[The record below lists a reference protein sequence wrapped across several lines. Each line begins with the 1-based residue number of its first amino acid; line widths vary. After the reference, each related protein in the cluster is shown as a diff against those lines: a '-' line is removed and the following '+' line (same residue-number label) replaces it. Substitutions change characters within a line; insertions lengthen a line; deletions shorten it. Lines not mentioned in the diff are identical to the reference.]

1 MSRRPVPNAGTA
13 VSLFPFLAVLL
24 CTIGS
29 LLLLLVVIARQSRS
43 DAEQAIAQAKAKPAV
58 DMAEVERQREDLDW
72 QVEQLNAS
80 RDRTV
85 EVLAQQRSHLSHLE
99 EHSQRLRAEIKEW
112 ENAER
117 QLAERTTLD
126 AAAQERLKAELA
138 ELQKLKAE
146 AEAKLTDVKGRVK
159 RTAFAVVPYEGSNG
173 TKRRPIYIEC
183 RGDSITIQPEG
194 IVFTE
199 ADFGG
204 SLGPSNPLAACV
216 RATAEHYARMGSL
229 EPGEQPYPL
238 LLVRPDGVMAYYV
251 ARAAMSSW
259 DSEFGYELVDAE
271 WELDY
276 PRVDPQLQKLLA
288 ATQIEA
294 RRRQEMIARATPS
307 IRPTDRVS
315 FRAPAEGEGSED
327 LAGVGGSGTGDGSSS
342 SRRNGG
348 NGSGGNGQGVA
359 APYVPARGYI
369 AESGVVGVPVGSGG
383 VSGSNGQGVG
393 LGGLP
398 TGSGGGM
405 AGQPYGPVG
414 APGGSPVGG
423 NGQPGQPGAVPQGP
437 QLFAPGG
444 MNGVAGS
451 GGGYPSTGTGT
462 PGGNGQGGT
471 NGSAGSQD
479 GSGNGNGGSGTA
491 TNGGNG
497 AANGNPAQNQNG
509 GGRYSPNGVATDPN
523 APYQGGSSSSDS
535 LVVSAD
541 PSQSGFGQPG
551 MAGSSGGGSGSSGG
565 GSSSGGS
572 GGGGSSGGSSGG
584 GAGGSGGSGG
594 SSGGQSGGG
603 ASAGQIQDVSM
614 VDDRRS
620 GGDDSVESL
629 ASKRGKDWSLPDA
642 ARKATPVTRPVQ
654 LLCSNEHLTVFSIRN
669 LPDKQINFGPR
680 TADSVDELVRTIWA
694 QVDTW
699 GLAGRGMYWRPTLS
713 IHYAP
718 DGAQRFEELRRLLSN
733 SGLEVTGKTISV
745 AGPASNVQL
754 R

>member
-216 RATAEHYARMGSL
+216 RATAEHYARIGSL

-294 RRRQEMIARATPS
+294 RRRQEMIARSAPPPMAKARMISPGSAAVESATAALPRDATAAMDWGATDKVS
-307 IRPTDRVS
+307 TDRAWPHRT
-315 FRAPAEGEGSED
+315 FLRAATSPSRA
-327 LAGVGGSGTGDGSSS
+327 SSVCRS
-342 SRRNGG
+342 VR
-348 NGSGGNGQGVA
+348 A
-359 APYVPARGYI
+359 ACREA
-369 AESGVVGVPVGSGG
+369 
-383 VSGSNGQGVG
+383 
-393 LGGLP
+393 
-398 TGSGGGM
+398 
-405 AGQPYGPVG
+405 
-414 APGGSPVGG
+414 
-423 NGQPGQPGAVPQGP
+423 
-437 QLFAPGG
+437 
-444 MNGVAGS
+444 
-451 GGGYPSTGTGT
+451 
-462 PGGNGQGGT
+462 
-471 NGSAGSQD
+471 
-479 GSGNGNGGSGTA
+479 TA
-491 TNGGNG
+491 K
-497 AANGNPAQNQNG
+497 
-509 GGRYSPNGVATDPN
+509 
-523 APYQGGSSSSDS
+523 
-535 LVVSAD
+535 
-541 PSQSGFGQPG
+541 
-551 MAGSSGGGSGSSGG
+551 GSGS
-565 GSSSGGS
+565 
-572 GGGGSSGGSSGG
+572 
-584 GAGGSGGSGG
+584 A
-594 SSGGQSGGG
+594 
-603 ASAGQIQDVSM
+603 ACRAERAAAWPVNRMAPPALPAAVPSAATVS
-614 VDDRRS
+614 
-620 GGDDSVESL
+620 
-629 ASKRGKDWSLPDA
+629 RGNTAEAHKVRNFSPPA
-642 ARKATPVTRPVQ
+642 A
-654 LLCSNEHLTVFSIRN
+654 
-669 LPDKQINFGPR
+669 
-680 TADSVDELVRTIWA
+680 
-694 QVDTW
+694 
-699 GLAGRGMYWRPTLS
+699 
-713 IHYAP
+713 
-718 DGAQRFEELRRLLSN
+718 
-733 SGLEVTGKTISV
+733 
-745 AGPASNVQL
+745 
-754 R
+754 